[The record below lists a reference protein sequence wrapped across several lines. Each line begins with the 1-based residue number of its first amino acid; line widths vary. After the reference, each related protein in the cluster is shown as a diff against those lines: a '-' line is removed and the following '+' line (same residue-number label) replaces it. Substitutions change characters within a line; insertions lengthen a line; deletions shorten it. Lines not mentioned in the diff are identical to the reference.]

1 MHDQDHKESLMKSTH
16 DNQNTVIVLLMIS
29 ASILTAFLLGGFVM
43 QDRADADAPAR
54 SPDMVVSRPPNM
66 YTMCTGA
73 WDDTIDILYVLDINA
88 QKLNAYV
95 TNDKTEAIE
104 QFDSISLPQAF
115 RASTRR

>member
-1 MHDQDHKESLMKSTH
+1 MKSTQ
-16 DNQNTVIVLLMIS
+16 DNKNNQNTLIVLLMIS
-29 ASILTAFLLGGFVM
+29 ASILTAFLVGGFVAT
-43 QDRADADAPAR
+43 QETADADAPAH

-73 WDDTIDILYVLDINA
+73 WDSTIDILYVLDINA

-104 QFDSISLPQAF
+104 QFDSIALPPAF

>member
-1 MHDQDHKESLMKSTH
+1 MKSTQN
-16 DNQNTVIVLLMIS
+16 NQNTVIVLLMIS
-29 ASILTAFLLGGFVM
+29 ASILTAFLVGGFVAT
-43 QDRADADAPAR
+43 QETADADAPAH

-73 WDDTIDILYVLDINA
+73 WDSTIDILYVLDINA

-104 QFDSISLPQAF
+104 QFDSIALPPAF